1 MGVVDASTFATPTAA
16 EPGQIHVEG
25 HRLFVACAQQTWLEL
40 VEVQLEGKKRLAASE
55 FLRGTALANGARL
68 GAATP

>member
-1 MGVVDASTFATPTAA
+1 MSVVDASTFTVPIAA

-25 HRLFVACAQQTWLEL
+25 HRLFVACAQKTWLEL

-55 FLRGTALANGARL
+55 FLRGAVLAEGARL